1 MRRCLV
7 LVSVVALLI
16 AGVAGAGGAAGV
28 GGTTGGEATTSAST
42 PATDATTPATDATT
56 PATTASTTGAS
67 PTACTP
73 ETDTDVVGCWDGV
86 AHDETFTFNQ
96 SDGLTPSQLEALTH
110 RSMARVEY
118 VRERPFQTDVPVE
131 TMTREE
137 FRANGTGGTSNES
150 ADDRRAFD
158 RWNDQV
164 WEALFVVGENES
176 SAEAIDTVFG
186 GSVSGFYSPA
196 DDRIVLVVP
205 AGSAVQIDESTL
217 VHELTH
223 GMQDQYHDLTR
234 SQYVGTTQDA
244 DLAVDGLVEG
254 EAVYIEERYTERCGD
269 EWQCLSA
276 SESDGSG
283 GGLGS
288 INVGILQ
295 TILQP
300 YVDGPFYVERL
311 VETGGWEAVDA
322 AMADPPSSTAAVIHR
337 EPVYE
342 PRDVAFEDTARGDWT
357 TYPDQGVDG
366 AETAGEASMFV
377 MFWYQS
383 FAGPEAPVLDPADD
397 ARGNVRLHLRSS
409 ETLQTRT
416 AYTYDHPVTA
426 GWAGD
431 ELYPYR
437 NDAGDAEQDGYVWVT
452 AWQTP
457 EDAAEFEA
465 AYHRLLDAHGAT
477 AAPNGTQVVSTGGF
491 RGAYGVERDGARV
504 TIVHGPDVDD
514 VFDLR
519 PDLRPEAE
527 PPAES
532 VGTDADGDDATTGTS
547 ESVER
552 DRDTSEGASTS
563 ADTTS
568 ETGED
573 TTAGAAPG
581 LGVVVTVLA
590 LVAVAALL
598 ARRSRR

>member
-1 MRRCLV
+1 MRRSLV
-7 LVSVVALLI
+7 LVPILALLVVGTV
-16 AGVAGAGGAAGV
+16 GVAGAASVGGAAG
-28 GGTTGGEATTSAST
+28 GEATSGTSMPITSST
-42 PATDATTPATDATT
+42 TTTSTT
-56 PATTASTTGAS
+56 TTSTTALLPTSPS

-73 ETDTDVVGCWDGV
+73 ETDTTVVGCWNGV
-86 AHDETFTFNQ
+86 SHDETFAFNQ

-118 VRERPFQTDVPVE
+118 VRERSFRTDVPIE
-131 TMTREE
+131 TVTREE

-150 ADDRRAFD
+150 ATSGRAFD

-164 WEALFVVGENES
+164 WEALFVVGGNES

-223 GMQDQYHDLTR
+223 GMQDQYHDLTAPR
-234 SQYVGTTQDA
+234 YVGATQDA
-244 DLAVDGLVEG
+244 DLAIDGLVEG
-254 EAVYIEERYTERCGD
+254 EAVYIEERYTERCGG
-269 EWQCLSA
+269 EWQCLPA
-276 SESDGSG
+276 PESDDSG

-288 INVGILQ
+288 LNVGILQ

-311 VETGGWEAVDA
+311 VEAGGWEAVDA
-322 AMADPPSSTAAVIHR
+322 AMADPPSSTTAVIHR
-337 EPVYE
+337 DPASE
-342 PRDVAFEDTARGDWT
+342 PRDIAFEDTARGDWT
-357 TYPDQGVDG
+357 TYPDQGTDG

-383 FAGPEAPVLDPADD
+383 FAGPEAPILDPADD
-397 ARGNVRLHLRSS
+397 ARENVRLHLQSD
-409 ETLQTRT
+409 ETLQTRR
-416 AYTYDHPVTA
+416 AYNYDHPVTA

-437 NDAGDAEQDGYVWVT
+437 NDAGTTKQDGYVWVT
-452 AWQTP
+452 TWQTP
-457 EDAAEFEA
+457 ADAAEFTT

-477 AAPNGTQVVSTGGF
+477 AASNGTRVISTGGF
-491 RGAYGVERDGARV
+491 QGAYGVEREGTRV
-504 TIVHGPDVDD
+504 TIVHGPEVED

-519 PDLRPEAE
+519 PDLRPKAE
-527 PPAES
+527 PPAEPAETGFDGGS
-532 VGTDADGDDATTGTS
+532 TPARTADSSESGRDSSEAASADADVTS
-547 ESVER
+547 EP
-552 DRDTSEGASTS
+552 TG
-563 ADTTS
+563 DTTS
-568 ETGED
+568 
-573 TTAGAAPG
+573 GAAPG
-581 LGVVVTVLA
+581 LGVVAAVVALLA
-590 LVAVAALL
+590 LTALL

>member
-7 LVSVVALLI
+7 LVSVVVLFM
-16 AGVAGAGGAAGV
+16 AGVVGAGGAASV
-28 GGTTGGEATTSAST
+28 NGTTGGEATAVTS
-42 PATDATTPATDATT
+42 TTTGS
-56 PATTASTTGAS
+56 ATTASATTPSTTSTS

-73 ETDTDVVGCWDGV
+73 ETDTTVIGCWDGV
-86 AHDETFTFNQ
+86 SHDETFTFNQ
-96 SDGLTPSQLEALTH
+96 SDGLTPNQLEALTH

-118 VRERPFQTDVPVE
+118 VRERPFRTDVPVE
-131 TMTREE
+131 TVTREE

-150 ADDRRAFD
+150 AEDGRAFD

-164 WEALFVVGENES
+164 WEALFVVGANES

-196 DDRIVLVVP
+196 DDRIVLVIP
-205 AGSAVQIDESTL
+205 AGSAVQIEESTL

-244 DLAVDGLVEG
+244 DLAVDGLIEG

-269 EWQCLSA
+269 QWQCLPA
-276 SESDGSG
+276 PESDGSG

-337 EPVYE
+337 EPAYE
-342 PRDVAFEDTARGDWT
+342 TRDITFEDTARGDWT
-357 TYPDQGVDG
+357 TYPDQVMDG

-383 FAGPEAPVLDPADD
+383 YAEPPRTPVLDPADD
-397 ARGNVRLHLRSS
+397 ARGNIQLHLRPDG
-409 ETLQTRT
+409 TLQTRT
-416 AYTYDHPVTA
+416 AYNYDHPVTA

-437 NDAGDAEQDGYVWVT
+437 NDAGDTERDGYVWVT

-457 EDAAEFEA
+457 GDAAEFEA

-477 AAPNGTQVVSTGGF
+477 PASNGTQVVSTGGF
-491 RGAYGVERDGARV
+491 QGSYGVERDGTRV
-504 TIVHGPDVDD
+504 TIVHGPEVED

-519 PDLRPEAE
+519 PDLRPETT
-527 PPAES
+527 PSTGPATTES
-532 VGTDADGDDATTGTS
+532 GDDATTAGAAGAA
-547 ESVER
+547 ES
-552 DRDTSEGASTS
+552 DHNTSEGESTGV
-563 ADTTS
+563 DTTS
-568 ETGED
+568 ETQDGS
-573 TTAGAAPG
+573 TSGAAPG
-581 LGVVVTVLA
+581 LGVVVTVVA
-590 LVAVAALL
+590 LLTITALL
-598 ARRSRR
+598 ARRSRS

>member
-1 MRRCLV
+1 MRRSLV
-7 LVSVVALLI
+7 LASILALL
-16 AGVAGAGGAAGV
+16 VAGTVGAAGAAIV
-28 GGTTGGEATTSAST
+28 DGAAGGEATAGTST
-42 PATDATTPATDATT
+42 P
-56 PATTASTTGAS
+56 TASTTAPTTSTTSAS
-67 PTACTP
+67 PAACTP

-86 AHDETFTFNQ
+86 SHDETFAFNQ

-118 VRERPFQTDVPVE
+118 VRERSFRTDVPVE
-131 TMTREE
+131 TVTREE
-137 FRANGTGGTSNES
+137 FRANGAGGTSNES
-150 ADDRRAFD
+150 VDDGRAFG

-196 DDRIVLVVP
+196 EDRIVLVVP

-223 GMQDQYHDLTR
+223 GMQDQYHDLSR

-269 EWQCLSA
+269 GWQCLPA
-276 SESDGSG
+276 PESNGSG

-322 AMADPPSSTAAVIHR
+322 AMVDPPSSTAAVIHR
-337 EPVYE
+337 EPAYE
-342 PRDVAFEDTARGDWT
+342 TRDIAFEDTARGNWT
-357 TYPDQGVDG
+357 TYPDQGMDG

-383 FAGPEAPVLDPADD
+383 YAEPPQAPVLDPADD
-397 ARGNVRLHLRSS
+397 ARENVRLHLNADG
-409 ETLQTRT
+409 TLQTRT
-416 AYTYDHPVTA
+416 AYNYDHPATA

-431 ELYPYR
+431 KLYPYR
-437 NDAGDAEQDGYVWVT
+437 NGRGDAGQDGYVWVT

-465 AYHRLLDAHGAT
+465 AYHRLLDAHDAT
-477 AAPNGTQVVSTGGF
+477 SASKGTQVVSTGGF
-491 RGAYGVERDGARV
+491 QGAYGVERDGTRV
-504 TIVHGPDVDD
+504 TIVHGPGVED

-527 PPAES
+527 PPAGSTATE
-532 VGTDADGDDATTGTS
+532 TGDDTTAGTT

-552 DRDTSEGASTS
+552 DRDTSDRESTE
-563 ADTTS
+563 ADETS
-568 ETGED
+568 ETRDGS
-573 TTAGAAPG
+573 TSGAAPG

-590 LVAVAALL
+590 LVTVTALL

>member
-7 LVSVVALLI
+7 LVSVVVLLM
-16 AGVAGAGGAAGV
+16 AGVVGAGGAASV
-28 GGTTGGEATTSAST
+28 NGTTGGEATAVTSTTAMATAST
-42 PATDATTPATDATT
+42 PSTTTP
-56 PATTASTTGAS
+56 STTSTS
-67 PTACTP
+67 PTACTS
-73 ETDTDVVGCWDGV
+73 ETDTTVIGCWDGV
-86 AHDETFTFNQ
+86 SHDETFTFNQ

-118 VRERPFQTDVPVE
+118 VRERPFRTDVPVE

-164 WEALFVVGENES
+164 WEALFVVGANES

-196 DDRIVLVVP
+196 GDRIVLVVP
-205 AGSAVQIDESTL
+205 AGSTVQIDESTL

-223 GMQDQYHDLTR
+223 GMQDQYHDLTQ

-244 DLAVDGLVEG
+244 DLAVDGLIEG
-254 EAVYIEERYTERCGD
+254 EAVYIEERYTERCSD
-269 EWQCLSA
+269 EWQCLPA
-276 SESDGSG
+276 PESDGSG

-300 YVDGPFYVERL
+300 YVDGPFYLERL

-337 EPVYE
+337 EPAYE
-342 PRDVAFEDTARGDWT
+342 TRDITFEDTARGDWT
-357 TYPDQGVDG
+357 TYPDQGMDG

-383 FAGPEAPVLDPADD
+383 YAEPPRTPVLDPADD
-397 ARGNVRLHLRSS
+397 ARGNIQLHLRPDG
-409 ETLQTRT
+409 TLQTRT
-416 AYTYDHPVTA
+416 AYNYDHPVTA

-437 NDAGDAEQDGYVWVT
+437 NDAGDTERDGYVWVT

-457 EDAAEFEA
+457 GDAAEFEA

-477 AAPNGTQVVSTGGF
+477 PASNGTQVVSTGDFQGS
-491 RGAYGVERDGARV
+491 YGVERDGTRV
-504 TIVHGPDVDD
+504 TIVHGPEVED

-519 PDLRPEAE
+519 PDLRPETTSSTG
-527 PPAES
+527 PATTES
-532 VGTDADGDDATTGTS
+532 GDDATTAGAAGAA
-547 ESVER
+547 ES
-552 DRDTSEGASTS
+552 DHNTSEGESTGV
-563 ADTTS
+563 DTTS
-568 ETGED
+568 ETQDGS
-573 TTAGAAPG
+573 TSGAAPG
-581 LGVVVTVLA
+581 LGVVVTVVA
-590 LVAVAALL
+590 LLTITALL
-598 ARRSRR
+598 ARRSRS

>member
-1 MRRCLV
+1 MRRYLV

-16 AGVAGAGGAAGV
+16 AGVAGAGGAASG
-28 GGTTGGEATTSAST
+28 GGTTGGEATAVTS
-42 PATDATTPATDATT
+42 TTA
-56 PATTASTTGAS
+56 ASTTGAS
-67 PTACTP
+67 PAACTP
-73 ETDTDVVGCWDGV
+73 ETDTTVVGCWNGV
-86 AHDETFTFNQ
+86 SHDETFAFNQ
-96 SDGLTPSQLEALTH
+96 SDGLTASQLKALTH

-131 TMTREE
+131 TVTREE
-137 FRANGTGGTSNES
+137 FLANGTDGTSNES
-150 ADDRRAFD
+150 TDGRRAFD

-164 WEALFVVGENES
+164 WEALLVVGTNES

-234 SQYVGTTQDA
+234 PQYVGTTQDKN
-244 DLAVDGLVEG
+244 LAVDGLVEG
-254 EAVYIEERYTERCGD
+254 EAVYIEERYTERCGG
-269 EWQCLSA
+269 EWQCLPA
-276 SESDGSG
+276 PDSDDSG

-311 VETGGWEAVDA
+311 VETGGWEAVDD

-337 EPVYE
+337 EPAYE
-342 PRDVAFEDTARGDWT
+342 TRDITFDDMARGDWT
-357 TYPDQGVDG
+357 TYPNQGMDG

-383 FAGPEAPVLDPADD
+383 YAEPPRAPILDPTDD
-397 ARGNVRLHLRSS
+397 ARENIRLHLQSDG
-409 ETLQTRT
+409 TLQTRT
-416 AYTYDHPVTA
+416 AYNYDHPVTA

-477 AAPNGTQVVSTGGF
+477 PASNGTQMISTGGF
-491 RGAYGVERDGARV
+491 QGSYGVERDGTRV
-504 TIVHGPDVDD
+504 TIVHGPAVED
-514 VFDLR
+514 VFA
-519 PDLRPEAE
+519 LRPELRPE
-527 PPAES
+527 PTPSTGAA
-532 VGTDADGDDATTGTS
+532 GTGTS
-547 ESVER
+547 GDTATAASAEHDS
-552 DRDTSEGASTS
+552 DTSERESTGA
-563 ADTTS
+563 DETS
-568 ETGED
+568 ETRD
-573 TTAGAAPG
+573 SSTSGAASG
-581 LGVVVTVLA
+581 LGVVVTVVA
-590 LVAVAALL
+590 LLTITALL
-598 ARRSRR
+598 ARRSRS